1 MQCNA
6 QQRGVSEFATH
17 TPKTDEAAP
26 QPSDLCDYNE
36 VKDSDETSKDTPP
49 QLCCAKVHATSN
61 TIPGSGTQIHTTQ
74 QHGLSTRC
82 LGDALPLLPTAP
94 RAGHV
99 PGDAIGE
106 DGGDDNDSGNATAD
120 PKDDNPRPATAAM
133 HPCSLY
139 ALHKAGIVATIL
151 VGGGGCVGEQA
162 TQPHAGM
169 LQAGEQHHNTCSTMS
184 STMKAVTRSPS
195 HVPTA
200 APRMKATLDM
210 ERPELTT

>member
-1 MQCNA
+1 MRPA
-6 QQRGVSEFATH
+6 RTPRPSSVVRKFIPRATPSLGVAHKYTQH
-17 TPKTDEAAP
+17 
-26 QPSDLCDYNE
+26 
-36 VKDSDETSKDTPP
+36 
-49 QLCCAKVHATSN
+49 SN
-61 TIPGSGTQIHTTQ
+61 TVC
-74 QHGLSTRC
+74 QHGV
-82 LGDALPLLPTAP
+82 LGMPSHFSPLLHAMD
-94 RAGHV
+94 A

-120 PKDDNPRPATAAM
+120 PKDDNPRPTTAAM